1 MIIKSAL
8 LFFALTSCQ
17 DTKVKTEKDLNLQT
31 DNVTMN
37 RQMMSEF
44 SGNFSGVNNDKEILV
59 TLKPILNTKNISGV
73 LLMDNQKAQIAA
85 IENNGFIEGKITEEG
100 SQKTYAITAEIKE
113 GQLYFNITFPE
124 FNNQILALVLKKNS
138 SNENVTNI
146 NPNASSS
153 SSNSSSRD
161 NATVGKWRFT
171 EVFSSGSG
179 EFYASMSTD
188 YFIKINGDGTATTWT
203 GKSAGGSNTVIIEGD
218 YGTNVK
224 QYKWFTNDKNFHFID
239 IETNEEQVVNYYAE
253 PALIMFSFENNKRVY
268 QRIN

>member
-1 MIIKSAL
+1 MIIKVAL
-8 LFFALTSCQ
+8 LFFALISCQ
-17 DTKVKTEKDLNLQT
+17 DPKVKTEKDVNLQT
-31 DNVTMN
+31 ENVTMN
-37 RQMMSEF
+37 RQPLSEF
-44 SGNFSGVNNDKEILV
+44 SGNFSGVNNNKEILV

-73 LLMDNQKAQIAA
+73 LLMDNQKAKIAA
-85 IENNGFIEGKITEEG
+85 IENNGIIEGKITEE
-100 SQKTYAITAEIKE
+100 STQKSYAITAEIKE
-113 GQLYFNITFPE
+113 DQLYFNITFPE

-138 SNENVTNI
+138 ANSNVSNFNSTI
-146 NPNASSS
+146 ASSS
-153 SSNSSSRD
+153 LNNSTRD
-161 NATVGKWRFT
+161 NSTVGKWRFT

-188 YFIKINGDGTATTWT
+188 YFIKINADGTATTWT

-224 QYKWFTNDKNFHFID
+224 QYWWFTKDKTFHFID

-253 PALIMFSFENNKRVY
+253 PALIMFSFGNNKRVY